1 MGQTWG
7 SNGKNKKS
15 GHAFNHPL
23 LGLHDFQPYPP
34 IKLSIR
40 DHLTILTTL
49 PVQNSALQK
58 IGHMTKPEI
67 YETTR
72 PLAPMKA
79 YMDKACT
86 QHRHHG
92 HPCAQLW
99 PTRPDGPLTFKGSGE
114 PCGISSVTMPTS
126 FLLSNAPSQ
135 QPQAVVKVQ
144 PTDRIFGASLRPH
157 QRISILR
164 TSSYQLWL
172 DFVLLR

>member
-1 MGQTWG
+1 
-7 SNGKNKKS
+7 
-15 GHAFNHPL
+15 
-23 LGLHDFQPYPP
+23 
-34 IKLSIR
+34 
-40 DHLTILTTL
+40 
-49 PVQNSALQK
+49 LQK

-135 QPQAVVKVQ
+135 QPQAVVKPQ

-164 TSSYQLWL
+164 TINCGWTSFYCGSCTSILGILPGCQSNLAANTYPGLGTNIKSDL
-172 DFVLLR
+172 LVLA